1 MTFKDI
7 WFGTIILVVAV
18 LLCSFIAIPS
28 FLKQQ
33 LKFPRVKEAYN
44 HSYNQILSKLKV
56 LKIEQSKV
64 NILLIGYKQEKSL
77 NIYIRNKSGLF
88 TLFNTYDVCSQSG
101 DLGPKF
107 KSGDYQTPEG
117 FYHIDRFNPSSN
129 FYLSLGINYPNSAD
143 KNRSHAGNLGGDIF
157 IHGNCVSIG
166 CFAMTDKI
174 IKEIYILS
182 VLAKNAG
189 QSKIPVIIS
198 PFNFNDSKNKNFTKN
213 INYQSYSDYFELW
226 NSIKKG
232 INIFKTTKSSP
243 KITIDKKGN
252 YKFQ

>member
-1 MTFKDI
+1 MIIKEI
-7 WFGTIILVVAV
+7 SLNTIIILTAV

-44 HSYNQILSKLKV
+44 HSYNQIISKLKV
-56 LKIEQSKV
+56 LNVEQSKI
-64 NILLIGYKQEKSL
+64 NILFIGYKQEKILS
-77 NIYIRNKSGLF
+77 IYIRNKSGLF
-88 TLFNTYDVCSQSG
+88 TLFKTYKVCSQSG

-143 KNRSHAGNLGGDIF
+143 KNRSNASNLGGDIF

-166 CFAMTDKI
+166 CFAMTDES

-182 VLAKNAG
+182 VLAKNSG
-189 QSKIPVIIS
+189 QNKIPVIIA
-198 PFNFNDSKNKNFTKN
+198 PFDFNNAKNLNFSKN
-213 INYQSYSDYFELW
+213 INFQSFSDYFELW
-226 NSIKKG
+226 NSLKTG
-232 INIFKTTKSSP
+232 INLYKKSKSLP
-243 KITIDKKGN
+243 KLIIDKKGN
-252 YKFQ
+252 YNFN